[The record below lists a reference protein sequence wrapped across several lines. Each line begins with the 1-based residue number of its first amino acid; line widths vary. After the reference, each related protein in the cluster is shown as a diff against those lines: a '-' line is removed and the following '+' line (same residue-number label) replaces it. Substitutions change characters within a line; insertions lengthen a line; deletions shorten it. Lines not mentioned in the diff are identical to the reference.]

1 MGVVVAVAQE
11 PRIRWGPRSRQ
22 GMGQF
27 WGFFSGPL
35 KSIAIV
41 KTVRMAIVYIINNI
55 DTYKKCFPLAIYRC
69 SSSDTH
75 SHLSVCKR
83 AI

>member
-1 MGVVVAVAQE
+1 MGAQIT
-11 PRIRWGPRSRQ
+11 PGDGAIL
-22 GMGQF
+22 
-27 WGFFSGPL
+27 GFFSGPL

-55 DTYKKCFPLAIYRC
+55 DTYKKCYPLAIYRC